1 MVSAHLRECQEIVE
15 AATRG
20 AGPESAVRRD
30 PARWSVVEIVEH
42 LTRAYSRTAQGFERC
57 LEKGAPLA
65 TSTTVK
71 QRVRQFA
78 VINLGLFPE
87 GRQAPKHILPTGEL
101 DLHAVLDAV
110 RRDLARL
117 DESAIKVKQA
127 LGSGKMLDH
136 PILGALTV
144 DQWLKFHV
152 VHSQHHAKQI
162 ASRR

>member
-1 MVSAHLRECQEIVE
+1 MNAHLDECLAIVL
-15 AATRG
+15 AATRS
-20 AGPESAVRRD
+20 AGSESSVRRD

-42 LTRAYSRTAQGFERC
+42 LTRAYSGTAKGFERC
-57 LEKGAPLA
+57 LEKGAALA
-65 TSTTVK
+65 TSPTIK
-71 QRVRQFA
+71 QRVQQFA
-78 VINLGLFPE
+78 LINLGLFPE

-117 DESAIKVKQA
+117 DESASKTRQA

-144 DQWLKFHV
+144 DQWLRFHV
-152 VHSQHHAKQI
+152 VHTRHHAKQI
-162 ASRR
+162 SRRR